1 MGGKRPDQYRIDS
14 NEGRT
19 SDHKFMPDEPRE
31 ADIQDRLYSEV
42 MEGELATAQPIL
54 PTSMKPGE
62 PHRARRD
69 RRHPGGGRKPGRGK
83 K

>member
-31 ADIQDRLYSEV
+31 ADIQDRLYSVV
-42 MEGELATAQPIL
+42 MEGELRTEQPIPADVL
-54 PTSMKPGE
+54 DPEAERRRREAHAAPGR
-62 PHRARRD
+62 PPARR
-69 RRHPGGGRKPGRGK
+69 RRRK
-83 K
+83 

>member
-42 MEGELATAQPIL
+42 MESDAHVRQPIPSSAPEPGAELAKEA
-54 PTSMKPGE
+54 MERK
-62 PHRARRD
+62 RR
-69 RRHPGGGRKPGRGK
+69 RRKR
-83 K
+83 